1 MDEKLLSQP
10 LFAQFST
17 PPDSSASKPGYL
29 KIVIQ
34 YLNTKT
40 STNSESQHHVTS
52 ALQKD
57 TSELESALYQA
68 NQYCFGANLRSPTLG
83 TRHIDKGLY
92 VDQIIRWFAS
102 FRRDQ
107 FRFILLE
114 NFSAEPADQFQDLL
128 EFMNIPATAGSTM
141 NSPSSNTI
149 SRVYDPIVQTLD
161 FKKKRLETPNAR
173 MPAWSTLNQSDI
185 QFLYDFYKPY
195 NSLLCELGVHCGY

>member
-17 PPDSSASKPGYL
+17 PSNSSASTPGYL
-29 KIVIQ
+29 EILIQ

-40 STNSESQHHVTS
+40 STHLESQHPVTS
-52 ALQKD
+52 ALQQD

-68 NQYCFGANLRSPTLG
+68 NQHCFGAHLRSPTLG
-83 TRHIDKGLY
+83 TRHVDKGLY

-107 FRFILLE
+107 FRFMLLE
-114 NFSAEPADQFQDLL
+114 KFSAEPADQFQDLL
-128 EFMNIPATAGSTM
+128 NFMNVPVQQTQNST
-141 NSPSSNTI
+141 TY
-149 SRVYDPIVQTLD
+149 RVYDSIVQTLD

-185 QFLYDFYKPY
+185 QFLYDFYRPY
-195 NSLLCELGVHCGY
+195 NSWLSELGVHCGY